1 VRGSGRTARGAG
13 GRDALPPGPRMPRAL
28 QAVGWAKRPYPFMKR
43 CQERFGDVFTL
54 RILHSG
60 TWVFLCDPEDVKRI
74 FTAPPGTLGVA
85 LANPLLEPVLG
96 PRSVMLL
103 EEPAHMTRRRLMLP
117 PFHGKRTG
125 ADAEMMAEATRQE
138 IARWPLGEP
147 FELWPHMQAITQE
160 VIMRSVFGSGDEARL
175 GRLRKLLHEL
185 TRALNEP
192 RRLSMAA
199 ALGPRWLAREA
210 GFHAAMAPVE
220 EALLEEVDRRRRE
233 GENGHKDIVSI
244 LIDARYEDGSAMSER
259 DLRDE
264 LMTLLT
270 DGPTS
275 SSLAWVFERLL
286 RHPEKLARLQ
296 KEVLAENAADGP
308 ISGDIGLESA
318 HRQGEYMD
326 AVVKETLRLCPP
338 VPVVVRRLLKPMELG
353 GCKLPA
359 GTTVAP
365 CVYLIHRNEEIY
377 PQPRHFLPER
387 FLEKPPGTYTWI
399 PFGGGTRR
407 CLAASYA
414 ELEMKR
420 VLRTVLSE
428 VELRPADSDSEHARR
443 SAISFSPD
451 KRGRVV
457 AEPRT
462 PTPAPDT
469 AEPWQPSPICS

>member
-1 VRGSGRTARGAG
+1 VKGNGRIAHRAG
-13 GRDALPPGPRMPRAL
+13 RRRLPPGPRMPSAL
-28 QAVGWAKRPYPFMKR
+28 QAVGWAKRPYPLMKR
-43 CQERFGDVFTL
+43 CQERFGDTFTL

-60 TWVFLCDPEDVKRI
+60 TWVFLCDPGDVKAVL
-74 FTAPPGTLGVA
+74 TAPAGSLGVA
-85 LANPLLEPVLG
+85 LANPLLLPVLG
-96 PRSVMLL
+96 PRSVMLM
-103 EEPAHMTRRRLMLP
+103 EEPAHMTRRRMMLP
-117 PFHGKRTG
+117 PFHGKRMG
-125 ADAEMMAEATRQE
+125 ADAEMMAEVTREQVR
-138 IARWPLGEP
+138 RWPIGKP

-160 VIMRSVFGSGDEARL
+160 VIMRSVFGPDEADRL
-175 GRLRKLLHEL
+175 GRLRTLLHQL
-185 TRALNEP
+185 TRALNDP
-192 RRLSMAA
+192 GRLSRASA
-199 ALGPRWLAREA
+199 FGPRWLAGNG
-210 GFHAAMAPVE
+210 GFRRAMAPVE
-220 EALLEEVDRRRRE
+220 AALLEEVDRRRRA
-233 GENGHKDIVSI
+233 GENGRKDIVSI
-244 LIDARYEDGSAMSER
+244 LIDARYEDGSQLSEG

-296 KEVLAENAADGP
+296 EEVLA
-308 ISGDIGLESA
+308 
-318 HRQGEYMD
+318 GEDDAYMD

-338 VPVVVRRLLKPMELG
+338 VPVVVRRLLEPMELG
-353 GCKLPA
+353 GYELPA

-387 FLEKPPGTYTWI
+387 FLESPPGTYTWI

-414 ELEMKR
+414 EMEMKR
-420 VLRTVLSE
+420 VLRTVLGE
-428 VELRPADSDSEHARR
+428 VDLRPADSDSEHARR

-462 PTPAPDT
+462 PAPAPEA
-469 AEPWQPSPICS
+469 AEPWQPSPIYS

>member
-1 VRGSGRTARGAG
+1 MKGDGRATRPGGGAG
-13 GRDALPPGPRMPRAL
+13 LPPGPRMPSAL
-28 QAVGWAKRPYPFMKR
+28 QAVGWATRPYPLMKR

-60 TWVFLCDPEDVKRI
+60 TWVFLCDPADVKAV
-74 FTAPPGTLGVA
+74 FTAPAASLGVA
-85 LANPLLEPVLG
+85 LANPLLLPVLG

-103 EEPAHMTRRRLMLP
+103 EEPGHMTRRRMMLP
-117 PFHGKRTG
+117 PFHGQRMG
-125 ADAEMMAEATRQE
+125 ADAEMMAEV
-138 IARWPLGEP
+138 AREVVRGWPAGEP

-160 VIMRSVFGSGDEARL
+160 VIMRSVFGADEAERLGELRTLL
-175 GRLRKLLHEL
+175 GRL
-185 TRALNEP
+185 TAALNDP
-192 RRLSMAA
+192 GRLRAAA
-199 ALGPRWLAREA
+199 ALGPRRLARDR
-210 GFHAAMAPVE
+210 GFRAAMAPVE
-220 EALLEEVDRRRRE
+220 AALLEEVDRRRRA
-233 GENGHKDIVSI
+233 GEDGRRDIVSI
-244 LIDARYEDGSAMSER
+244 LIEARHDDGSPLGER
-259 DLRDE
+259 ELRDE

-286 RHPEKLARLQ
+286 RHPQKLRRLQ
-296 KEVLAENAADGP
+296 EEVWAGTDDA
-308 ISGDIGLESA
+308 
-318 HRQGEYMD
+318 YMD

-338 VPVVVRRLLKPMELG
+338 VPVVVRKLLEPMELG
-353 GCKLPA
+353 GHELPA
-359 GTTVAP
+359 GTVVAP

-377 PQPRHFLPER
+377 PHPRRFWPER
-387 FLEKPPGTYTWI
+387 FLQRPPGTYTWI

-428 VELRPADSDSEHARR
+428 VELRPADEDSERARR

-451 KRGRVV
+451 KRARVV

-462 PTPAPDT
+462 PVPAVPEEPS
-469 AEPWQPSPICS
+469 EPWQPSPIYS

>member
-1 VRGSGRTARGAG
+1 MRERGGTIQGPG
-13 GRDALPPGPRMPRAL
+13 GRAGLPPGPRMPSAL
-28 QAVGWAKRPYPFMKR
+28 QAVGWARRPYPFMKR
-43 CQERFGDVFTL
+43 CRQRYGDIFTM

-60 TWVFLCDPEDVKRI
+60 TWVFLCDPEDVKRV
-74 FTAPPGTLGVA
+74 FTAPAGSLGVA
-85 LANPLLEPVLG
+85 LANPLLLPVLG

-103 EEPAHMTRRRLMLP
+103 EEPGHMTRRRLMLP
-117 PFHGKRTG
+117 PFHGKRMG
-125 ADAEMMAEATRQE
+125 ADAEMMTRVTQQR
-138 IARWPLGEP
+138 IRAWPMGEP
-147 FELWPHMQAITQE
+147 FALWPHMQAITQE
-160 VIMRSVFGSGDEARL
+160 VIMRSVFGPDEGGRL
-175 GRLRKLLHEL
+175 GPLRELLHGL
-185 TRALNEP
+185 TAALNDP
-192 RRLSMAA
+192 GRLSTAA
-199 ALGPRWLAREA
+199 ALGPRWLARSR
-210 GFHAAMAPVE
+210 GFRAAMAPVE
-220 EALLEEVDRRRRE
+220 AALLEEVDRRRRE
-233 GENGHKDIVSI
+233 GGNGRRDIVSL
-244 LIDARYEDGSAMSER
+244 LIDARYEDGSAMSEEE
-259 DLRDE
+259 LRDE

-296 KEVLAENAADGP
+296 EEVRG
-308 ISGDIGLESA
+308 
-318 HRQGEYMD
+318 GEDDAYMD

-338 VPVVVRRLLKPMELG
+338 VPVVVRRLLEPMRLG
-353 GCKLPA
+353 GYSLPA

-377 PQPRHFLPER
+377 PRPRHFLPER
-387 FLEKPPGTYTWI
+387 FLERPPGTYTWI

-428 VELRPADSDSEHARR
+428 VDLRPADADSERARR

-462 PTPAPDT
+462 LAPAPGA
-469 AEPWQPSPICS
+469 AEPWQPSPIYS

>member
-1 VRGSGRTARGAG
+1 VKGDGRTARRAG
-13 GRDALPPGPRMPRAL
+13 GRDGLPPGPRLPRWL
-28 QAVGWAKRPYPFMKR
+28 QAIGWAKRPYPFMKH
-43 CQERFGDVFTL
+43 CQERYGDLFTL

-60 TWVFLCDPEDVKRI
+60 TWVFLCDPDDVKKV
-74 FTAPPGTLGVA
+74 FTAPAGTLGVA

-96 PRSVMLL
+96 PHSVMLL
-103 EEPAHMTRRRLMLP
+103 EEPEHMERRRLMLP
-117 PFHGKRTG
+117 PFHGKRMG
-125 ADAEMMAEATRQE
+125 ADAEMMAAAAREQ
-138 IARWPLGEP
+138 IARWPRGEA

-160 VIMRSVFGSGDEARL
+160 VIMRSVFGSGEGARL
-175 GRLRKLLHEL
+175 DRLRGLLHEL

-199 ALGPRWLAREA
+199 ALGPRWLSREA
-210 GFHAAMAPVE
+210 SFRAAMAPVE
-220 EALLEEVDRRRRE
+220 EALLEEVDRRRRA
-233 GENGHKDIVSI
+233 GENGDKDIVSI

-296 KEVLAENAADGP
+296 DEVIA
-308 ISGDIGLESA
+308 
-318 HRQGEYMD
+318 GEDDTYMD
-326 AVVKETLRLCPP
+326 AVVQETLRLCPP
-338 VPVVVRRLLKPMELG
+338 VPVVVRKLLKPMQLG
-353 GCKLPA
+353 GYELPA

-387 FLEKPPGTYTWI
+387 FLSQPPGTYTWI

-420 VLRTVLSE
+420 VLRTVLGE

-462 PTPAPDT
+462 PTPAPEP
-469 AEPWQPSPICS
+469 AEPWQPSPIYS

>member
-1 VRGSGRTARGAG
+1 VRGSGRTARGAR
-13 GRDALPPGPRMPRAL
+13 GRDALPPGPRMPSPL
-28 QAVGWAKRPYPFMKR
+28 QAVGWAKRPYPLMKR
-43 CQERFGDVFTL
+43 CQERYGDAFTL

-60 TWVFLCDPEDVKRI
+60 TWVFLCDPEDVKRV
-74 FTAPPGTLGVA
+74 FTAPAGALGVA

-96 PRSVMLL
+96 PRSVMLM

-117 PFHGKRTG
+117 PFHGKRMG
-125 ADAEMMAEATRQE
+125 ADAEMMAAAARRE

-160 VIMRSVFGSGDEARL
+160 VIMRSVFGSADEARL
-175 GRLRKLLHEL
+175 DRLRKLLHEL

-210 GFHAAMAPVE
+210 GFRAAMAPVE
-220 EALLEEVDRRRRE
+220 EALLAEVDRRRRE

-286 RHPEKLARLQ
+286 RHPEKMRRLQ
-296 KEVLAENAADGP
+296 EEVVA
-308 ISGDIGLESA
+308 
-318 HRQGEYMD
+318 GEEDTYMD
-326 AVVKETLRLCPP
+326 AVVQETLRLCPP
-338 VPVVVRRLLKPMELG
+338 VPVVVRRLLVPMELG
-353 GCKLPA
+353 GYELPA

-462 PTPAPDT
+462 PTPAPT
-469 AEPWQPSPICS
+469 AAKPWQPSPIYS

>member
-1 VRGSGRTARGAG
+1 MTGGGRTARRAG
-13 GRDALPPGPRMPRAL
+13 GRDRLPPGPRMPRAL
-28 QAVGWAKRPYPFMKR
+28 QAVGWAKRPYPFMKS
-43 CQERFGDVFTL
+43 CQERYGDLFTL

-60 TWVFLCDPEDVKRI
+60 TWVFLCDPEDVKKV
-74 FTAPPGTLGVA
+74 FTAPAGTLGVA

-96 PRSVMLL
+96 PRSVMLM

-117 PFHGKRTG
+117 PFHGKRMGT
-125 ADAEMMAEATRQE
+125 DAEMMAAATRE
-138 IARWPLGEP
+138 EVARWPRGEP

-160 VIMRSVFGSGDEARL
+160 VIMRSVFGSGDGARL
-175 GRLRKLLHEL
+175 GRLRGLLHEL

-199 ALGPRWLAREA
+199 ALGPRWLSRES
-210 GFHAAMAPVE
+210 GFRAAMAPVE
-220 EALLEEVDRRRRE
+220 EALLEEVDRRRRA

-286 RHPEKLARLQ
+286 RHREKLARLQ
-296 KEVLAENAADGP
+296 AEVVA
-308 ISGDIGLESA
+308 
-318 HRQGEYMD
+318 GEEDSYMD
-326 AVVKETLRLCPP
+326 AVVQETLRLCPP

-353 GCKLPA
+353 GYELPA

-387 FLEKPPGTYTWI
+387 FLEQPPGTYTWI

-420 VLRTVLSE
+420 VLRTVLGE

-451 KRGRVV
+451 KRGRVI

-462 PTPAPDT
+462 PTPTPAS
-469 AEPWQPSPICS
+469 AEPWQPSPIYS

>member
-1 VRGSGRTARGAG
+1 MAERGARRGARGRG
-13 GRDALPPGPRMPRAL
+13 GLPPGPLMPSAL
-28 QAVGWAKRPYPFMKR
+28 QAIGWARRPYPFMKR
-43 CQERFGDVFTL
+43 CQERFGDTFTL

-60 TWVFLCDPEDVKRI
+60 TWVFLCDPEDVKRVL
-74 FTAPPGTLGVA
+74 TAPAGTLGVA
-85 LANPLLEPVLG
+85 LANPLLHPVLG
-96 PRSVMLL
+96 PRSVMLM
-103 EEPAHMTRRRLMLP
+103 EEPEHMTRRRLMLP
-117 PFHGKRTG
+117 PFHGKRMG
-125 ADAEMMAEATRQE
+125 ADGEMMAQATREE
-138 IARWPLGEP
+138 IARWPVGEP

-160 VIMRSVFGSGDEARL
+160 VIMRSVFGAEEAERL
-175 GRLRKLLHEL
+175 GRLRGLLHRL
-185 TRALNEP
+185 TQALNDS

-199 ALGPRWLAREA
+199 ALGPRWLARES
-210 GFHAAMAPVE
+210 GFREAMAPVE
-220 EALLEEVDRRRRE
+220 EALLEEVDRRRRA
-233 GENGHKDIVSI
+233 GENGRKDIVSI
-244 LIDARYEDGSAMSER
+244 LIDARYEDGSPLSER

-286 RHPEKLARLQ
+286 RHPAKLERLRE
-296 KEVLAENAADGP
+296 EVLA
-308 ISGDIGLESA
+308 
-318 HRQGEYMD
+318 GEDDAYMD
-326 AVVKETLRLCPP
+326 AVIKETLRLCPP
-338 VPVVVRRLLKPMELG
+338 VPVVVRRLLKPLELG
-353 GCKLPA
+353 GYELPT
-359 GTTVAP
+359 GTVVAP

-377 PQPRHFLPER
+377 PHPRHFLPER
-387 FLEKPPGTYTWI
+387 FLEEPPGTYTWI

-428 VELRPADSDSEHARR
+428 VDLRPADTDSERARR

-462 PTPAPDT
+462 PVPPST
-469 AEPWQPSPICS
+469 EPWQPTPIYS